1 MPRQNTRKKI
11 QSLISIDGL
20 LERIGIRKK
29 ESVGIAFGGGGAK
42 GFSHIGVLM
51 ALRPE
56 YILT

>member
-29 ESVGIAFGGGGAK
+29 ESVGIAFGGGRRER
-42 GFSHIGVLM
+42 VL
-51 ALRPE
+51 AYRCADGLNEGRN
-56 YILT
+56 IS

>member
-29 ESVGIAFGGGGAK
+29 ESVGIA
-42 GFSHIGVLM
+42 
-51 ALRPE
+51 E
-56 YILT
+56 YT